1 MNRFVKAA
9 MVMSASTLVLAS
21 VPAHA
26 ASIVVNHVLNPANI
40 GTNIFQE
47 NLTTPFTAGVGDT
60 ITFNLTF
67 TGGQSVTLTGDTTL
81 WLLSLTNSG
90 SATLNTTGTFEFLGT
105 SGPLNA
111 GPIAFTQENSFVH
124 VGSSINDFQYRSGAG
139 PITFSGIRQ
148 TLTIDSVSLLDDDND
163 GIFDV
168 PSVDPREYYSI
179 ALYTNG
185 RVGPGAVPEPATW
198 AMMIGGFG
206 AIGGTMRYRRRK
218 TSVSFA

>member
-1 MNRFVKAA
+1 MRMFKKA
-9 MVMSASTLVLAS
+9 MVLSASAFALAS
-21 VPAHA
+21 GPAQA
-26 ASIVVNHVLNPANI
+26 AAIVVNHVLNPANI
-40 GTNIFQE
+40 GPSILQE

-67 TGGQSVTLTGDTTL
+67 TGGQSVTLAGDTLL
-81 WLLSLTNSG
+81 WLVSLTNSG
-90 SATLNTTGTFEFLGT
+90 SATLNTTGTFEFFGT
-105 SGPLNA
+105 GGPLLP
-111 GPIAFTQENSFVH
+111 GPIAFTQDNSFIH

-148 TLTIDSVSLLDDDND
+148 ILTIDSVSLIDDDDD

-185 RVGPGAVPEPATW
+185 RVGAVPEPATW

-206 AIGGTMRYRRRK
+206 AIGGAMRYRRRR
-218 TSVSFA
+218 TSVSFG